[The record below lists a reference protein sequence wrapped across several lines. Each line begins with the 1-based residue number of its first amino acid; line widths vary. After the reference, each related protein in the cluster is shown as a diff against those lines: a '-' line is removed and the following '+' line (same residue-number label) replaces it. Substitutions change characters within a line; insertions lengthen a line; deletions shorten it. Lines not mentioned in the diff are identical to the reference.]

1 MTIRNLFDAQRDIER
16 PIEKVISYGAAQEA
30 RLKAEIS
37 EYVVTDKIE
46 AQLEKLLTDM
56 QLAMD
61 SGGQNEVG
69 VWVSGFYGSG
79 KSSFTKYL
87 ALALDDRVTID
98 GIPFIK
104 HFQDRLHK
112 PTTKALLNTVSQRFP
127 AAVVMLDL
135 ATEAV
140 AGASLAEVT
149 TVLYYKVL
157 QWAGFSKNTKVAAF
171 ERRLKQDGLYE
182 KFEQAFESKVSEP
195 WRDYQDDQLVVDSL
209 LPELAHEVYPE
220 LFPTADSF
228 RTSGDEVVSLLK
240 DRMEDIIDI
249 VRDHSGKDYIVFV
262 IDEVGQYV
270 GGNTNKILDL
280 QGMAENLK
288 NIGEGK
294 VWVIG
299 TAQQTLTEDDPRAAL
314 NSPELFKVK
323 DRFPI
328 TVALESSDIREIC
341 YRRLLAKSPA
351 GKDELEQLFEQH
363 GQALRHNTKLED
375 ARFYDSEFG
384 KEDFTNL
391 YPFLPAHFDILLHLL
406 GALAKST
413 GGVGLR
419 SAIKVIQDVLIDPQD
434 GQEPVADQ
442 PVGWLATTVT
452 LYDSLEKD
460 IRRAFPSIHQSVDK
474 VVSVRF
480 AHSVLHQN
488 VAKTIGVLQILNNL
502 PVTVTNV
509 AALMHGG
516 VNEGSQAD
524 SVKSAVDE
532 LLTDAIVPLGEK
544 DNTLSF
550 FSEKLNDI
558 EQERANLPLRTP
570 ELRRIS
576 NESLREI
583 FNPLPKASISGS
595 LTVTS
600 GIKVQSG
607 GGSPSSLPGG
617 ERNPVQTV
625 IELVDAADYDTKR
638 DELVEE
644 SRQRSSQHTIYL
656 LGRRVAEADEQV
668 AEIYR
673 SQRIT
678 ELHRGDP
685 DQEIREYCNS
695 QTDRAAR
702 LNQELTQHLRRSL
715 RQGSFVFAGSV
726 NSVDSLDTE
735 LLAAAKKQLATAAE
749 QAFDK
754 YAHAPHRA
762 DGALAEKFLRKAN
775 NLNAIDKQL
784 DPLSLVTLSGGTPSI
799 DTNHQALVDIRDYI
813 ERFGTADGKR
823 LIDHFTSAPFGWSQ
837 DTLRYLLAAQLVAG
851 EVKLKVSGREVTVNG
866 QQAIDALKS
875 NVAIKNVGVALRD
888 DRPSM
893 DVLARAAQ
901 RLTELTG
908 EDVIPLE
915 QDISKAA
922 TKQLPSIQQQLGPF
936 AERLKQLA
944 LPGAER
950 INTLNQEIT
959 DLLQTDASDAAQR
972 FGGEESPLAD
982 GLSWALDAQRVMTQG
997 LEQTVRAL
1005 RQHIEG
1011 ISMLPTVGIPGDL
1024 RANTTD
1030 DRTDIEERLKRDDFY
1045 QHPAEFNTALTGLE
1059 TQVSSI
1065 VKQMRDAQNQRLQQA
1080 EQDLARIPE
1089 WQIFTEGEQQSTL
1102 DELSASSTA
1111 VSDDLAGLQQLIT
1124 RDYEL
1129 GQRIDAL
1136 KQRVITTGRERE
1148 RQRVE
1153 DQQRKDKEAG
1163 KDQKTKR
1170 TAAVPAVVT
1179 SMGELEQLIQQLQAL
1194 QAELRYYEDFELKFT
1209 ADGAPANPAED

>member
-1 MTIRNLFDAQRDIER
+1 MQIRNLFDSQRDIER
-16 PIEKVISYGAAQEA
+16 QIEKVISYGAAQED

-37 EYVVTDKIE
+37 EYVVTEKIE
-46 AQLEKLLTDM
+46 SQLEKLLTDM
-56 QLAMD
+56 QRAMD

-87 ALALDDRVTID
+87 ALALDDRVMID
-98 GIPFIK
+98 GVPFLK

-112 PTTKALLNTVSQRFP
+112 DRTKALLVAVAQRFP

-140 AGASLAEVT
+140 AGASLVEVT

-157 QWAGFSKNTKVAAF
+157 QWAGYSKNTKVAAL
-171 ERRLKQDGLYE
+171 ERKLKKEGRYE
-182 KFEQAFESKVSEP
+182 EFEQAFEVKSGAP
-195 WRDYQDDQLVVDSL
+195 WCDYQDDQLVVDSL
-209 LPELAHEVYPE
+209 LPAIAHELYPD
-220 LFPTADSF
+220 LFQSAESF
-228 RTSGDEVVSLLK
+228 RTSGDDVVSLLK
-240 DRMEDIIDI
+240 DRMQEIINI
-249 VRDHSGKDYIVFV
+249 VRDHSARECIIFV

-270 GGNTNKILDL
+270 GSNTDKILDL

-328 TVALESSDIREIC
+328 SVAMESSDIKEIC
-341 YRRLLAKSPA
+341 YRRLLAKSPS
-351 GKDELEQLFEQH
+351 GKDELEKLFDQH

-419 SAIKVIQDVLIDPQD
+419 SAIKVIQDVLIEPQD
-434 GQEPVADQ
+434 DQDPVADQ

-460 IRRAFPSIHQSVDK
+460 IRRAFVSIHQSIDK
-474 VVSVRF
+474 VLLRF
-480 AHSVLHQN
+480 PDSPLHQN

-509 AALMHGG
+509 AALMHAG
-516 VNEGSQAD
+516 VSEGSQAAA
-524 SVKSAVDE
+524 VKTAVDE
-532 LLTDAIVPLGEK
+532 LLADAIVPLGEK
-544 DNTLSF
+544 DSTLSF

-570 ELRRIS
+570 DLRRIN
-576 NESLREI
+576 NEALREI
-583 FNPLPKASISGS
+583 FNPLPKTSVAGS

-600 GIKVQSG
+600 GIKVQTG
-607 GGSPSSLPGG
+607 GGAPTSLAG
-617 ERNPVQTV
+617 ERDTLQTI
-625 IELVDAADYDTKR
+625 IELVDAAEYDTKR
-638 DELVEE
+638 NELVEE
-644 SRQRSSQHTIYL
+644 SRQRSSQYMIYL
-656 LGRRVAEADEQV
+656 LGRRVAAADEQV

-673 SQRIT
+673 CQRIVDN
-678 ELHRGDP
+678 HRGDP

-702 LNQELTQHLRRSL
+702 LSQELAQNLRRSL
-715 RQGSFVFAGSV
+715 RQGSFVFAGAV
-726 NSVDSLDTE
+726 NAVDSLDSE
-735 LLAAAKKQLATAAE
+735 LLAASKKQLVTAAE

-762 DGALAEKFLRKAN
+762 ETGLAEKFLRKAS
-775 NLNAIDKQL
+775 NLSSITGQL
-784 DPLSLVTLSGGTPSI
+784 DPLGLVTLAGGTPSI

-813 ERFGTADGKR
+813 ERFGTSDGKR
-823 LIDHFTSAPFGWSQ
+823 LLDYFADAPFGWSQ
-837 DTLRYLLAAQLVAG
+837 DTLRYLVAALLVAG
-851 EVKLKVSGREVTVNG
+851 EIKLRVSGREFTVTG
-866 QQAIDALKS
+866 QQAIDALKT
-875 NVAIKNVGVALRD
+875 NNAFKNVGVALRD

-893 DVLARAAQ
+893 EVVARAAK
-901 RLTELTG
+901 RLIELTG

-915 QDISKAA
+915 PEISKAA
-922 TKQLPSIQQQLGPF
+922 SKQLPRIQQQLGPF

-950 INTLNQEIT
+950 IGTINQDIT

-972 FGGEESPLAD
+972 FGGEESPLAE
-982 GLSWALDAQRVMTQG
+982 GLGWALEAQRAMEQG
-997 LEQTVRAL
+997 LEQTVRSLRKHSDAL
-1005 RQHIEG
+1005 G
-1011 ISMLPTVGIPGDL
+1011 ALPTTGIPGEL
-1024 RANTTD
+1024 YTNTTD
-1030 DRTDIEERLKRDDFY
+1030 DLADIDERLQRDDFY
-1045 QHPAEFNTALTGLE
+1045 QHSADFNTALTGLE
-1059 TQVSSI
+1059 TQVSGT
-1065 VKQMRDAQNQRLQQA
+1065 VQQLRDAQRQRLQQA

-1089 WQIFTEGEQQSTL
+1089 WQEFTEEEQRNTL
-1102 DELSASSTA
+1102 DELSATP
-1111 VSDDLAGLQQLIT
+1111 VEVDDDLVGLQRLIT
-1124 RDYEL
+1124 HDYEL

-1136 KQRVITTGRERE
+1136 KQRVIAEGQKRQ

-1153 DQQRKDKEAG
+1153 EKQRKEQKEG
-1163 KDQKTKR
+1163 QSQKATR
-1170 TAAVPAVVT
+1170 TAVLPGAVT
-1179 SMGELEQLIQQLQAL
+1179 SLTELEALIQQLQAL
-1194 QAELRYYEDFELKFT
+1194 RAELRYYEEFELKFT
-1209 ADGAPANPAED
+1209 ANDSPKDQPEE

>member
-1 MTIRNLFDAQRDIER
+1 MQIRNLFDSQRDIER
-16 PIEKVISYGAAQEA
+16 PIEKVISYGAAQED

-46 AQLEKLLTDM
+46 SQLEKLLTDM
-56 QLAMD
+56 QAAMD

-87 ALALDDRVTID
+87 ALALDDRVMID
-98 GIPFIK
+98 GKPFLK

-112 PTTKALLNTVSQRFP
+112 PTTKALLTTVAQRFP

-157 QWAGFSKNTKVAAF
+157 QWAGYSKNTKVAAF
-171 ERRLKQDGLYE
+171 ERKLKKDGRYE
-182 KFEQAFESKVSEP
+182 EFEQAFEGKAGAP
-195 WRDYQDDQLVVDSL
+195 WQDYQDDQLVVDSL
-209 LPELAHEVYPE
+209 LPGLAHELYPD
-220 LFPTADSF
+220 LFETAESF

-240 DRMEDIIDI
+240 DRMEEIIEI
-249 VRDHSGKDYIVFV
+249 VRDHSKREYIVFV

-270 GGNTNKILDL
+270 GSNTSKILNL

-294 VWVIG
+294 VWMIG

-328 TVALESSDIREIC
+328 SVALESSDIKEIC
-341 YRRLLAKSPA
+341 YRRLLAKSPS
-351 GKDELEQLFEQH
+351 GKGELESLFDQH
-363 GQALRHNTKLED
+363 GQALRHNTHLED

-419 SAIKVIQDVLIDPQD
+419 SAIKVIQDVLIEPQE

-460 IRRAFPSIHQSVDK
+460 IRRAFLSIHQSIDK
-474 VVSVRF
+474 VMVRF
-480 AHSVLHQN
+480 PDSPLHQN

-509 AALMHGG
+509 AALMHAG
-516 VNEGSQAD
+516 VSEGSQAD
-524 SVKSAVDE
+524 AVKTAVDE
-532 LLTDAIVPLGEK
+532 LLSDPIVPLGEK
-544 DNTLSF
+544 DNALSF

-576 NESLREI
+576 NEALREI
-583 FNPLPKASISGS
+583 FDPLPKTSVAGS

-607 GGSPSSLPGG
+607 GGAPTSLAG
-617 ERNPVQTV
+617 EREALQTV
-625 IELVDAADYDTKR
+625 IELVEAADYDTKR
-638 DELVEE
+638 NELVEE
-644 SRQRSSQHTIYL
+644 SRQRSSQRTIYL
-656 LGRRVAEADEQV
+656 LGRRVAEADDKV

-673 SQRIT
+673 CHRIV
-678 ELHRGDP
+678 ELHRGKP

-702 LNQELTQHLRRSL
+702 LSQELTQKLRGSL
-715 RQGSFVFAGSV
+715 GQGSFVFAGAV
-726 NSVDSLDTE
+726 NAVASLDTE
-735 LLAAAKKQLATAAE
+735 LLPAAKKQLATAAE

-762 DGALAEKFLRKAN
+762 DGSLAEKFLRKAS
-775 NLNAIDKQL
+775 NLSSIDGQL
-784 DPLSLVTLSGGTPSI
+784 DPLSLVTLTGGTPSI

-813 ERFGTADGKR
+813 ERYGTSDGKR
-823 LIDHFTSAPFGWSQ
+823 LLDHFTGAPFGWAQ
-837 DTLRYLLAAQLVAG
+837 DTLRYLVAALLVAG

-875 NVAIKNVGVALRD
+875 NVAFKNVGVALRD

-893 DVLARAAQ
+893 DVVARAAQ

-950 INTLNQEIT
+950 IGTINQDIT

-982 GLSWALDAQRVMTQG
+982 GLKKALDAQRAMVHG
-997 LEQTVRAL
+997 LEQTVRSL
-1005 RQHIEG
+1005 RQHTAG
-1011 ISMLPTVGIPGDL
+1011 LSALPTTGIPGEL
-1024 RANTTD
+1024 RTNTAD
-1030 DRTDIEERLKRDDFY
+1030 DIADIDERLQRDDFY
-1045 QHPAEFNTALTGLE
+1045 QHPADFNTALTWLE
-1059 TQVSSI
+1059 AQVSGV
-1065 VKQMRDAQNQRLQQA
+1065 VKQLGDAQSQRSQQA

-1089 WQIFTEGEQQSTL
+1089 WQEFTEEEQRNTL
-1102 DELSASSTA
+1102 DELSANI
-1111 VSDDLAGLQQLIT
+1111 VEVEDNLAGLQRLMT
-1124 RDYEL
+1124 HDYEL

-1136 KQRVITTGRERE
+1136 KQRVITEGRE
-1148 RQRVE
+1148 RQRQRVE
-1153 DQQRKDKEAG
+1153 EKKRKDKEEG
-1163 KDQKTKR
+1163 KDQKATR
-1170 TAAVPAVVT
+1170 TTAMPAVVT
-1179 SMGELEQLIQQLQAL
+1179 SLIELEALIQQLQTL
-1194 QAELRYYEDFELKFT
+1194 RAELRYYEDFELKFT
-1209 ADGAPANPAED
+1209 ADGAPKDQPEE